1 MFIAF
6 CFESLAIRV
15 SICFHDGSNASTEE
29 VRMNINSTN
38 GPTLMQRA
46 APAAAVVRALL
57 G

>member
-6 CFESLAIRV
+6 SFESLAIFV

-29 VRMNINSTN
+29 VHMQMNSTN
-38 GPTLMQRA
+38 GQKQMVC
-46 APAAAVVRALL
+46 APAAAENRALL